1 MLKSRSSGVSGG
13 AIDAIEG
20 CGDAFASTARAAAWS
35 RQLPA
40 VLKNEMA
47 RRTGGGLQNETPL
60 SISGDRLH
68 DMNEVVLDLP
78 LRDAEH
84 VRELVGGKSGSAQ
97 QLDHPLSCRLWSRQH
112 PAILGKQ
119 AVNSKLNGSR
129 DFGRMK
135 AR

>member
-1 MLKSRSSGVSGG
+1 MVKSRNSGFSRG
-13 AIDAIEG
+13 AIDAIAG
-20 CGDAFASTARAAAWS
+20 CGDAFASAARAAAWS

-47 RRTGGGLQNETPL
+47 LRTGGGLQNETPL
-60 SISGDRLH
+60 PISGDRLH
-68 DMNEVVLDLP
+68 DMNEVVLNL
-78 LRDAEH
+78 
-84 VRELVGGKSGSAQ
+84 

-112 PAILGKQ
+112 PAILGKN

>member
-1 MLKSRSSGVSGG
+1 MLKNRSSSLSRGSIN
-13 AIDAIEG
+13 AIAG
-20 CGDAFASTARAAAWS
+20 CGDAFASAARAAAWS

-47 RRTGGGLQNETPL
+47 LRTGGGLQNETPL
-60 SISGDRLH
+60 PISGDRLH

-84 VRELVGGKSGSAQ
+84 LRELVRGKSRSAQ
-97 QLDHPLSCRLWSRQH
+97 QFDHALPRRPWYRQH
-112 PAILGKQ
+112 PAILGKNLL
-119 AVNSKLNGSR
+119 NSKLNGSP